1 MHKVWIYSNFG
12 YQLLGHI
19 IERVSGMSYE
29 DFVKKHIWSPIGI
42 NDIQVARPTLS
53 QKSRLIYWFERIF
66 FSNNLNF
73 LQARGTLLHE
83 WKKAWFQSLRNAC
96 TRTNWSLVNNINSL

>member
-1 MHKVWIYSNFG
+1 MQKVWIYSNFG

-66 FSNNLNF
+66 FSNNFIFYRREVLYYMSGRKLGFNPYEM
-73 LQARGTLLHE
+73 LAPE
-83 WKKAWFQSLRNAC
+83 
-96 TRTNWSLVNNINSL
+96 RTGPW

>member
-73 LQARGTLLHE
+73 LGARYFITWVE
-83 WKKAWFQSLRNAC
+83 E
-96 TRTNWSLVNNINSL
+96 SLVSIPTKCLHPNGLVPGK